1 MSKAQKR
8 TFSLTEENAAYI
20 DGKVA
25 SGAYLSA
32 SEVVREGLRA
42 IQERD
47 AAIERWLHEEVVP
60 TIRRYEA
67 DPSRARPAD
76 EVFDEL
82 LDELDGQSR
91 GQRRA

>member
-20 DGKVA
+20 DSKVA
-25 SGAYLSA
+25 SGAYISA

-60 TIRRYEA
+60 VYDEMAAHPERRIPAEEV
-67 DPSRARPAD
+67 RA
-76 EVFDEL
+76 EL
-82 LDELDGQSR
+82 
-91 GQRRA
+91 RREYDKLLKVAE

>member
-47 AAIERWLHEEVVP
+47 AAIERWLRDEVVP
-60 TIRRYEA
+60 VYDEMAAHPERRI
-67 DPSRARPAD
+67 PAAT
-76 EVFDEL
+76 VRDEL
-82 LDELDGQSR
+82 
-91 GQRRA
+91 RREYEKLIKAAE